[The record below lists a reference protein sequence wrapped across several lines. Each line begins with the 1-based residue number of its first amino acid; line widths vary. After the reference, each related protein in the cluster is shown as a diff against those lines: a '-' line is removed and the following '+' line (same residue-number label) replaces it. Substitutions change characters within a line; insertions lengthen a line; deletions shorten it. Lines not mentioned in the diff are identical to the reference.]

1 MKVGAYVKV
10 KPMRAYLKYK
20 DGGEDYSGA
29 PMMAPRR
36 AAETLPERI
45 SVRLIDAEGNV
56 TGIGTLETRTG
67 EVRFDPEAW
76 YTLNGVRLSG
86 QPTQKGI
93 YVNNGKKV
101 IIK

>member
-1 MKVGAYVKV
+1 M
-10 KPMRAYLKYK
+10 
-20 DGGEDYSGA
+20 
-29 PMMAPRR
+29 
-36 AAETLPERI
+36 
-45 SVRLIDAEGNV
+45 RLIDADGQV
-56 TGIGTLETRTG
+56 TAIGTLETRTG

-101 IIK
+101 VIK